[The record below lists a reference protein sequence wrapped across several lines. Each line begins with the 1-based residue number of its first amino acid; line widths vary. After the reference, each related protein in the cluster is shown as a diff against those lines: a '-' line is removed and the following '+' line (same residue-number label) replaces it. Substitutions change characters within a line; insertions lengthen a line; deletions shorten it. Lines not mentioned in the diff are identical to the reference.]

1 MMKASRWGACLAVL
15 ALAFGQS
22 ACTTMSPVETGREG
36 AAPAGIEPGDRI
48 SVVDTRGELVELD
61 VTAVGPDFIEGS
73 AGDGEPLRIAA
84 GEIRELRKARA
95 APGKTAA
102 LSLAVALGLFVHAL
116 SNGAVG
122 AW

>member
-1 MMKASRWGACLAVL
+1 MKGSRWGVFFAVL

-22 ACTTMSPVETGREG
+22 ACTTMSLVEAGRDG
-36 AAPAGIEPGDRI
+36 GVPAGIEPGDRI
-48 SVVDTRGELVELD
+48 SVVDVRGELVELD
-61 VTAVGPDFIEGS
+61 VTAVGADFIVGGV
-73 AGDGEPLRIAA
+73 GDGESLRIPAA
-84 GEIRELRKARA
+84 EIRELRKQRA

-102 LSLAVALGLFVHAL
+102 LSAAVALGVFIQAL